1 MTYKDIQRVDVEEG
15 INGVGKIKRKNKIK
29 IKTNF

>member
-1 MTYKDIQRVDVEEG
+1 MTYNDIQRMEVEEG
-15 INGVGKIKRKNKIK
+15 INGVGKIKKKKKIE